1 MRHRYSQPLHLKH
14 LTEDQLNKLLANWS
28 KRTGSTLPVDVAA
41 VKQRASGL
49 PIYALL
55 AMATQGSVDGAHTA
69 LDEFAKRSRRKL
81 IDGGL
86 DEDVVPVVA
95 LASLTRGLGWEA
107 ANAYRPEL
115 RDKPDIKPTL
125 DRLFATD
132 CAGSIPAIRPDILAG
147 YFVLAEFQKLNE
159 SHRQAFLDAA
169 WEAAPN
175 RVART
180 LMLIHRDF
188 PEHEALPSLDR
199 LPEHAAA
206 RLWWGRV
213 RVWLIAELDITGGE
227 RHWAMLRDTA
237 AAHPDDADL
246 TLAMAEGAVNAINR
260 YGEEKRWDEMTQ
272 AFHALRQVA
281 ERHPDDTDIQLEL
294 AGGTVNAVSRYGE
307 GQRWDDMASALAE
320 LRQVAE
326 RHPDNTDIQIRLA
339 NGAVNAVGRFGDGQ
353 RWDDMASALAE
364 LRQVAER
371 HPDNTDIQLILAE
384 GAFNAATSYGEGQ
397 RWDEMASALAEL
409 RQVAERHPDNTDIQ
423 LTLAKGAVNAV
434 VRFGDGQRWDDMAE
448 ALAELRQVAERHPDH
463 ADIQLE
469 LAKGAVNAILGYGD
483 GHRPDEMTRA
493 LGDARGAL
501 ARVPESPEIQ
511 NIVRRGEAAVRRFG
525 AGRTGA

>member
-294 AGGTVNAVSRYGE
+294 AGGTVNAV
-307 GQRWDDMASALAE
+307 
-320 LRQVAE
+320 
-326 RHPDNTDIQIRLA
+326 
-339 NGAVNAVGRFGDGQ
+339 GRFGDGQ

-434 VRFGDGQRWDDMAE
+434 GRFGDGQRWDDMAE